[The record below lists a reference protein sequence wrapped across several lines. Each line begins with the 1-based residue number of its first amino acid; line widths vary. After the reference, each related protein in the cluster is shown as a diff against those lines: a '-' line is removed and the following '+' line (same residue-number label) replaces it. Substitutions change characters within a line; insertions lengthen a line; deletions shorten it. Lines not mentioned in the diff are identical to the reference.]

1 MADSVTASVAEGKS
15 LGGLERELHASFQIS
30 RLPSHGNK
38 FEHELLPVLE
48 SDLESTE
55 SERGMV
61 PIVIVGPP
69 GCGKSTL
76 IAEWLERRR
85 NRRRSPLDQQQSDEE
100 FVFTHVV
107 GCTRQSLQVRELL
120 CRLVSELVMHFD
132 LPMVHDFDPEKLA
145 WDLPRLLEAAGN
157 KGSVLLV
164 IDGLHR
170 LRNDQGEANLSWL
183 PQEFPPNVRVV
194 LSSTMPPGFAIDD
207 QAELEAKAAR
217 STQQR
222 RLTADVNAEAEA
234 AAERERYKKNHVII
248 GEAGR
253 TQKRVMA
260 ELKRRRWQLRRMKF
274 SASVKRSI
282 MRNFLDSATPEVVEE
297 EGPTD
302 ESVYLGAGKG

>member
-1 MADSVTASVAEGKS
+1 MAI
-15 LGGLERELHASFQIS
+15 L
-30 RLPSHGNK
+30 
-38 FEHELLPVLE
+38 EHELENNETPQM
-48 SDLESTE
+48 T
-55 SERGMV
+55 

-76 IAEWLERRR
+76 LAEWLERRQRAQR
-85 NRRRSPLDQQQSDEE
+85 NRLNDQFGNEE

-183 PQEFPPNVRVV
+183 PQEFPANVRVV
-194 LSSTMPPGFAIDD
+194 LSSTMPPGFSLADD
-207 QAELEAKAAR
+207 RDKERAE
-217 STQQR
+217 
-222 RLTADVNAEAEA
+222 
-234 AAERERYKKNHVII
+234 
-248 GEAGR
+248 
-253 TQKRVMA
+253 
-260 ELKRRRWQLRRMKF
+260 
-274 SASVKRSI
+274 
-282 MRNFLDSATPEVVEE
+282 
-297 EGPTD
+297 
-302 ESVYLGAGKG
+302 